1 MQGKKDYQ
9 EKLFTSFQLSN
20 YVPADNFYRRLKDVL
35 DLHWLYKATEKYY
48 GTEGQ
53 KSIDPVVFFKLI
65 LIGYLENLNSDR
77 KIISHSKLR
86 LDILFFLGYD
96 LDEELP
102 WHSTI
107 SRTRALYGEEVF
119 KALFKQVLGLCVGK
133 GMLSGRR
140 QAIDSAFV
148 KANASMD
155 SLVEKQVI
163 EDGEHYLDE
172 LRHDDYGNEVEQ
184 HDNVIKDDRDSDTIT
199 KSRSKSTE
207 EHHNW
212 KAEQY
217 KHMPKGKA
225 VIKKEGKED
234 EEQARPKFV
243 SNHTHYSTTDRDAR
257 VSVKPGKPR
266 QLNYSMQTAVDMNS
280 HVITGVE
287 AHFADRRD
295 SECLAQVLQNT
306 IANLKEQGLQLEE
319 IAADAGYSSGKAL
332 QACLDQNI
340 TAYIPN
346 FGHYKPVREGF
357 VFDAE
362 NDRYTC
368 EAKGV
373 HLPYKK
379 TYQDKKGY
387 YKKQYR
393 SSAKDC
399 AHCPLRTSCI
409 GGRGDYKKIEETVDK
424 PLYDQM
430 HERLQTPYAK
440 RMKKRRQATVEP
452 VLGTLINFMGLRRIW
467 TRGLLNA
474 NKFMLGAAIAY
485 NLKKWLNFQEQRRK
499 TAVMVMKKTHE
510 SLCFWSFILWALTRP
525 YNNKRQTCWLDA
537 EMKNQ
542 LSKNQS
548 TIFYK
553 VVVQP
558 PPLLAAVRQISAQHL
573 YLSCQACL

>member
-1 MQGKKDYQ
+1 MQGKKQYA

-20 YVPADNFYRRLKDVL
+20 HVPADNFYRRLKGVL
-35 DLHWLYKATEKYY
+35 DLHWLYKATRKYY
-48 GTEGQ
+48 GAEGQ
-53 KSIDPVVFFKLI
+53 QSIDPVVFFKLI
-65 LIGYLENLNSDR
+65 LVGYLENLNSDR
-77 KIISHSKLR
+77 KIIEHSKLR

-119 KALFKQVLGLCVGK
+119 KELFSKVLTLCVNK

-140 QAIDSAFV
+140 QAIDSAYV

-155 SLVEKQVI
+155 SLVEKQII

-172 LRHDDYGNEVEQ
+172 LHHDEYGKPVEQ
-184 HDNVIKDDRDSDTIT
+184 HENVMKDDRDSDTIT
-199 KSRSKSTE
+199 KSRNKSTQK
-207 EHHNW
+207 HHGW
-212 KAEQY
+212 KAQEY
-217 KHMPKGKA
+217 KGMPKGKA
-225 VIKKEGKED
+225 ISKSQGDIEEG
-234 EEQARPKFV
+234 RPKFV

-266 QLNYSMQTAVDMNS
+266 QLNYSMQAAVDMNS
-280 HVITGVE
+280 HVITCVE

-295 SECLAQVLQNT
+295 SECLEQVLKNT
-306 IANLKEQGLQLEE
+306 ISNLAAHDLTVEE
-319 IAADAGYSSGKAL
+319 IAADTGYSSGKAL
-332 QACLDQNI
+332 KACIDNNV
-340 TAYIPN
+340 TAFIPN
-346 FGHYKPVREGF
+346 FGHYKPAREGF
-357 VFDAE
+357 VFDQV

-368 EAKGV
+368 IAKGV

-399 AHCPLRTSCI
+399 GHCPLRKTCI
-409 GGRGDYKKIEETVDK
+409 GGRADYKKLEETIDK

-440 RMKKRRQATVEP
+440 KMKKLRQSTVEP

-467 TRGLLNA
+467 TRGLKSA

-485 NLKKWLNFQEQRRK
+485 NLKKWMNYTEQKRK
-499 TAVMVMKKTHE
+499 TAVMAMKK
-510 SLCFWSFILWALTRP
+510 LG
-525 YNNKRQTCWLDA
+525 NNL
-537 EMKNQ
+537 
-542 LSKNQS
+542 
-548 TIFYK
+548 IFYF
-553 VVVQP
+553 
-558 PPLLAAVRQISAQHL
+558 LML
-573 YLSCQACL
+573 YHFSIAGNRKS

>member
-1 MQGKKDYQ
+1 MQGKKNYG
-9 EKLFTSFQLSN
+9 EKLFLSFQLSQR
-20 YVPADNFYRRLKDVL
+20 VPADNFYRRLKASL
-35 DLHWLYKATEKYY
+35 DLQWLYKSTRSFY

-65 LIGYLENLNSDR
+65 LVGYLENLNSDR
-77 KIISHSKLR
+77 KIIEHSR
-86 LDILFFLGYD
+86 MRMDVLFFLGYD

-107 SRTRALYGEEVF
+107 SRTRALYTEEVF
-119 KALFKQVLGLCVGK
+119 KELFLKVLALCVSK

-155 SLVEKQVI
+155 SLVEKEII
-163 EDGEHYLDE
+163 EDAGHYLDE
-172 LRHDDYGNEVEQ
+172 LRHDDYGNQVEQ
-184 HDNVIKDDRDSDTIT
+184 HDKVMKDDRDSDTIT
-199 KSRSKSTE
+199 KSRKGSTE
-207 EHHNW
+207 EHHRW

-217 KHMPKGKA
+217 KGMPRGKA
-225 VIKKEGKED
+225 VTKNQGEEGEQ
-234 EEQARPKFV
+234 QARPKFV

-266 QLNYSMQTAVDMNS
+266 QLNYSMQTAVDMGA
-280 HVITGVE
+280 HVITNVE
-287 AHFADRRD
+287 AHYADRRD
-295 SECLAQVLQNT
+295 SECLPQVLQNT
-306 IANLKEQGLQLEE
+306 ITNLKQQQLQVEE
-319 IAADAGYSSGKAL
+319 IAADTGYSSGKAL
-332 QACLDQNI
+332 QACNDNNI

-346 FGHYKPVREGF
+346 FGHYKPFREGF

-362 NDRYTC
+362 HDRYTC

-393 SSAKDC
+393 SSAKEC
-399 AHCPLRTSCI
+399 GHCPLRTTCI
-409 GGRGDYKKIEETVDK
+409 GGRADYKKIEETVDK

-440 RMKKRRQATVEP
+440 KMKKLRQATVEP
-452 VLGTLINFMGLRRIW
+452 VLGSLINFMGLRRIW
-467 TRGLLNA
+467 TRGLRNA

-485 NLKKWLNFQEQRRK
+485 NLKKWLNYEEKKRK
-499 TAVMVMKKTHE
+499 TAVMSLKKGLE
-510 SLCFWSFILWALTRP
+510 SLCFLTLLLRAFP
-525 YNNKRQTCWLDA
+525 TPVITKQCRC
-537 EMKNQ
+537 
-542 LSKNQS
+542 
-548 TIFYK
+548 
-553 VVVQP
+553 
-558 PPLLAAVRQISAQHL
+558 LAA
-573 YLSCQACL
+573 Y